1 MNEANLTLGWIPL
14 FPLLGALF
22 NLVFGRWIM
31 RTLGDRLGREVVHL
45 VAIGA
50 VAFSCFY
57 TFSIVFEALVN
68 GGFDRVVHR
77 IYPWIV
83 SGELVVG
90 FDLMIDHLSGVMC
103 MVVTGVGL
111 LIHIFSVGYM
121 AKDESYWRYF
131 AYLNLF
137 MAAMLILVMG
147 KSLVMTFVGWEG
159 VGLCS
164 YLLIG
169 YYYGESEKA
178 TAGRKAF
185 IVNRIGDFGVILG
198 MLLIYAVTH
207 SLDYDAIRAACASG
221 GDSPLVT
228 QTIFGVSIATAA
240 TMLLFVGCT
249 GKSAQ
254 LPLYTWLPDA
264 MAGPTPVSAL
274 IHAATMV
281 TAGVYL
287 IVRLNPLFALA
298 PTTMAVVAL
307 IGAITALF
315 AATIGITQN
324 DIKKVLA
331 YSTVSQLGYMFLAA
345 GMGAW
350 TAAVFHLVTH
360 AFFKACLFLG
370 SGAVIEAC
378 HHNQDIR
385 TMGGLREKMPWTAG
399 TFLISCLAI
408 AGIPIFAGF
417 FSKDEI
423 LLHAYTNMSA
433 WSPGLNYVAYGL
445 GLAAAICTAFYMF
458 RLYYLTFEGEFRG
471 DHHTWDHHVHEQ
483 WIMSFPLIV
492 LAILATFGGFLGI
505 PHVFP
510 GHLPHVLGEWLSP
523 ITSLS
528 ATFSG
533 EYQIG
538 VREGFADEHGH
549 VLASVEWGMMGLSVG
564 IAVVGIVFARS
575 LYLKGPSA
583 AAKEWGERLG
593 VLHRASYNKYWVD
606 ETYDAVV
613 VKPLRF
619 VGGVCYQAGDQ
630 LVIDGLGVGGVASTV
645 GVLGNRARVWHNGNI
660 RRYLAVF
667 LIGVAIVLAS
677 VFANPTVSQFG
688 GSPVHPVDM
697 GGLRPTLGAQ
707 PIRIEGPTWFTGE
720 PWFSFEAGPAKV
732 SRPAPAAPEPSG
744 PPSLPPREPMPG
756 RADAKADGKADA
768 KAPVAR
774 PRPPAG
780 DAKAPAARPDAKADA
795 APEGKADGK
804 APPEGKADAKAGGAR

>member
-14 FPLLGALF
+14 FPLVAALW

-57 TFSIVFEALVN
+57 TFSIVFEAMV
-68 GGFDRVVHR
+68 GQGYDRVVHR

-83 SGELVVG
+83 SGETMVG
-90 FDLMIDHLSGVMC
+90 FDLMIDHLSAVMC

-121 AKDESYWRYF
+121 AKDGSYWRYF

-147 KSLVMTFVGWEG
+147 KSLVLTFVGWEG

-169 YYYGESEKA
+169 YYYDESEKA
-178 TAGRKAF
+178 SAGRKAF

-207 SLDYDAIRAACASG
+207 SLDYDAIKAACAAG
-221 GDSPLVT
+221 PDSDLVT
-228 QTIFGVSIATAA
+228 NTIFGVSIATAA

-287 IVRLNPLFALA
+287 IVRLNPLFALS
-298 PTTMAVVAL
+298 PITMSVVAL
-307 IGAITALF
+307 IGALTALF

-350 TAAVFHLVTH
+350 GAAVFHLVTH

-385 TMGGLREKMPWTAG
+385 TMGGLRKKMPWTAG

-423 LLHAYTNMSA
+423 LLHAYTNASA
-433 WSPGLNYVAYGL
+433 WSPGLNYVAYAL
-445 GLAAAICTAFYMF
+445 GLVAAACTAFYMF
-458 RLYYLTFEGEFRG
+458 RLYFLTFEGKFRG
-471 DHHTWDHHVHEQ
+471 DHHTWEHHVHEQ
-483 WIMSFPLIV
+483 WIMSFPLVV
-492 LAILATFGGFLGI
+492 LAILATFGGFLGV
-505 PHVFP
+505 PHVTP
-510 GHLPHVLGEWLSP
+510 GHLPHVLDEWLHP
-523 ITSLS
+523 ITQLS

-533 EYQIG
+533 EYFVG

-549 VLASVEWGMMGLSVG
+549 VLAGVELGMMALSVG
-564 IAVVGIVFARS
+564 IAVAGILFARS
-575 LYLKGPSA
+575 LYKDGPSA
-583 AAKEWGERLG
+583 AAADWAKRLG
-593 VLHRASYNKYWVD
+593 GLYRASLGKYFVD
-606 ETYDAVV
+606 EIYDASIVRPV
-613 VKPLRF
+613 RM
-619 VGGVCYQAGDQ
+619 VGGVAYQVGDQ
-630 LVIDGLGVGGVASTV
+630 LLVDGVGVGGVSWSV
-645 GVLGNRARVWHNGNI
+645 GAIGNRVRIWHNGNV
-660 RRYLAVF
+660 RRYLAVL

-677 VFANPTVSQFG
+677 VFANPTVTVAG
-688 GSPVHPVDM
+688 PNPVHPVDA

-707 PIRIEGPTWFTGE
+707 PIHVEGPG
-720 PWFSFEAGPAKV
+720 FEFDLGPDNV
-732 SRPAPAAPEPSG
+732 RRPGPPPQAAPVQ
-744 PPSLPPREPMPG
+744 PPSPG
-756 RADAKADGKADA
+756 DR
-768 KAPVAR
+768 PVVD
-774 PRPPAG
+774 PLGGRPPAPQPG
-780 DAKAPAARPDAKADA
+780 AR
-795 APEGKADGK
+795 GG
-804 APPEGKADAKAGGAR
+804 AGGAP

>member
-14 FPLLGALF
+14 FPLVAALV
-22 NLVFGRWIM
+22 NLVFGRWFM

-45 VAIGA
+45 IAIGA

-57 TFSIVFEALVN
+57 TFSIVFEAMI
-68 GGFDRVVHR
+68 GQGYERVVHR

-83 SGELVVG
+83 SGETMIG
-90 FDLMIDHLSGVMC
+90 FDLMIDHLSAVMC

-121 AKDESYWRYF
+121 AKDGSYWRYF

-137 MAAMLILVMG
+137 MAAMLVLVMG
-147 KSLVMTFVGWEG
+147 KSLVLTFVGWEG

-169 YYYGESEKA
+169 YYYDESEKA
-178 TAGRKAF
+178 SAGRKAF

-207 SLDYDAIRAACASG
+207 SLDYDAIKAACAAG
-221 GDSPLVT
+221 PDSALVT
-228 QTIFGVSIATAA
+228 QTIFGMSIATAA

-287 IVRLNPLFALA
+287 IVRLNPLFALS
-298 PTTMAVVAL
+298 PVTMSTVAL
-307 IGAITALF
+307 VGAITALF

-350 TAAVFHLVTH
+350 VAAVFHLVTH

-370 SGAVIEAC
+370 SGAVIDAC
-378 HHNQDIR
+378 HHEQDIR
-385 TMGGLREKMPWTAG
+385 KMGGLRKKMPWTAG

-408 AGIPIFAGF
+408 AGIPIFSGF

-423 LLHAYTNMSA
+423 LLHAYTNASA

-445 GLAAAICTAFYMF
+445 GLAAALCTAFYMF
-458 RLYYLTFEGEFRG
+458 RLYFLTFEGNFRG
-471 DHHTWDHHVHEQ
+471 DHHTWEHHVHEQ
-483 WIMSFPLIV
+483 WIMSFPLVV
-492 LAILATFGGFLGI
+492 LAGLATFGGFLGV
-505 PHVFP
+505 PHVLP
-510 GHLPHVLGEWLSP
+510 GHLPHVLDEWLHP
-523 ITSLS
+523 ITQLS

-533 EYQIG
+533 EYFVG
-538 VREGFADEHGH
+538 VREGFGDEHGH
-549 VLASVEWGMMGLSVG
+549 VRAGVELGGMGLSVG
-564 IAVVGIVFARS
+564 IAVIGILFARS
-575 LYLKGPSA
+575 LYARGPSA
-583 AAKEWGERLG
+583 EAASWAQKLG
-593 VLHRASYNKYWVD
+593 GLYRASVGKYFVD
-606 ETYDAVV
+606 EIYDRGIVR
-613 VKPLRF
+613 PLRF
-619 VGGVCYQAGDQ
+619 ASAVTYQAVDQ
-630 LVIDGLGVGGVASTV
+630 GLVDGVGVGGVSWTV
-645 GVLGNRARVWHNGNI
+645 GALGNRARIWHNGNV
-660 RRYLAVF
+660 RRYLAV
-667 LIGVAIVLAS
+667 LLLGVGLVLAS
-677 VFANPTVSQFG
+677 VFANPTVAVVG
-688 GSPVHPVDM
+688 PNPVHPVDA

-707 PIRIEGPTWFTGE
+707 PIHIEGPTLFTDT
-720 PWFSFEAGPAKV
+720 PWFEFDAGPASV
-732 SRPAPAAPEPSG
+732 RRPG
-744 PPSLPPREPMPG
+744 PPPPPDDKPLQPPPRDPKPVVERDRKG
-756 RADAKADGKADA
+756 
-768 KAPVAR
+768 AP
-774 PRPPAG
+774 
-780 DAKAPAARPDAKADA
+780 
-795 APEGKADGK
+795 
-804 APPEGKADAKAGGAR
+804 